1 VKGYGPEGGRKVGRR
16 GDAACWLGPE
26 ERKERARPRERKV
39 GFYFFYCSNPFLFS
53 LPNCFAKDL
62 KTVQINLE
70 FECRGGDRGNK
81 NSFIV

>member
-1 VKGYGPEGGRKVGRR
+1 MLQAGSGRR
-16 GDAACWLGPE
+16 KGKREPGLG
-26 ERKERARPRERKV
+26 KERL
-39 GFYFFYCSNPFLFS
+39 GFIFLYCSNPFLFS